1 VSGSWWHSCGA
12 IQIALPAPW
21 GVARFSSTDDRFTYQ
36 YPVPV
41 VKPYAGR
48 VVVTQAP
55 CDGETGLQ
63 AAATDIV
70 VGDARAMETG
80 P

>member
-1 VSGSWWHSCGA
+1 MTHGA
-12 IQIALPAPW
+12 FINH
-21 GVARFSSTDDRFTYQ
+21 
-36 YPVPV
+36 YPVPC

-48 VVVTQAP
+48 VVVTQTS
-55 CDGETGLQ
+55 CDGESGLR
-63 AAATDIV
+63 ATTDIV